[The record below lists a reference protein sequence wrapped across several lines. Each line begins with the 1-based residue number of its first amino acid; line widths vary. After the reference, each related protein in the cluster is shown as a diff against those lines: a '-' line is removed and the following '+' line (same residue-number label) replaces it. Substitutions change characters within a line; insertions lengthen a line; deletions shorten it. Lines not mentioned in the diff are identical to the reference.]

1 MYEKLY
7 DVVASNYLNAGKE
20 IKYLK
25 STYLC
30 DVGKHPQVINV
41 SEYIYLP
48 NVEFAQAIFV
58 TTFRRLPEGKECSEW
73 NQMYGLEKEEFQK
86 RILKQV
92 VNSSVVAINKIQFVN
107 NPYFVQKRGLR
118 YKAMGLLYGLT
129 DKSFLREFG
138 KKLPQPIQKVIRKVF
153 L

>member
-1 MYEKLY
+1 MYDKLY
-7 DVVASNYLNAGKE
+7 EVVAANYKKAGME
-20 IKYLK
+20 CKYRK

-30 DVGKHPQVINV
+30 DVGKHPQVIDV
-41 SEYIYLP
+41 SEYLHLA
-48 NVEFAQAIFV
+48 NEEFAQAIFV
-58 TTFRRLPEGKECSEW
+58 TTFKRLPTEKECCSW
-73 NQMYGLEKEEFQK
+73 PAMYKLKQEEFQK
-86 RILKQV
+86 SILKQV
-92 VNSSVVAINKIQFVN
+92 VNSSVVAINKMVFVN
-107 NPYFVQKRGLR
+107 NPYFEQRKGLK